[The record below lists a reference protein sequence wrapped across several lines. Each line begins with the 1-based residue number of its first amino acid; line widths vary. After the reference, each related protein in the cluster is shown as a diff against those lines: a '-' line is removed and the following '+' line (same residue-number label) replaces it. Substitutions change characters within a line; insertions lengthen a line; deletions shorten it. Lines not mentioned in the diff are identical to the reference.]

1 MSQITTKQLVSALA
15 EVKRL
20 PHMPE
25 ALLKLNKLLSDRA
38 DVHVDTVAQVIMQD
52 VRLTTGLLKAVNSSK
67 YQMGKEITTLPEAIA
82 RLGVNDLRVLAL
94 AINYNDAFQPD
105 PALDRDAFMQH
116 GLIAAHIGSGLAKQ
130 VSVKMNPYYGFMIGL
145 MHEIGQYLLLQ
156 SDLVDYKSVIE
167 ASHHKVSAL
176 VTLENKMLGFS
187 HANIGA
193 RLLKTWGF
201 PKEVYMGVL
210 GHHSPH
216 LLETEFQRPAYVG
229 YLAEVGALYVQGN
242 NGLVRSDSEKLSA
255 TTLRVLQRFNLTQD
269 EFLALIEKAQEQA
282 RA

>member
-1 MSQITTKQLVSALA
+1 MSQVTTKQLVDALA

-25 ALLKLNKLLSDRA
+25 ALLKLNKLLSDPA
-38 DVHVDTVAQVIMQD
+38 GVHVDRVAEVIMQD
-52 VRLTTGLLKAVNSSK
+52 LRLTTGLLKAVNSSK

-94 AINYNDAFQPD
+94 AINYSEAFKPD
-105 PALDRDAFMQH
+105 LMLDRDVFLQH
-116 GLIAAHIGSGLAKQ
+116 GLLAAHIGSGLAKQ
-130 VSVKMNPYYGFMIGL
+130 VSLKVNPYYGFMIGL
-145 MHEIGQYLLLQ
+145 MHEIGQYMLLQ
-156 SDLVDYKSVIE
+156 SELIDYKSVVE

-201 PKEVYMGVL
+201 PKDVYMGVL

-216 LLETEFQRPAYVG
+216 LLDAEFQRPAYVG
-229 YLAEVGALYVQGN
+229 FLAEVGALSVQGQ
-242 NGLVRSDSEKLSA
+242 NGLVRSDSEKFSA

-269 EFLALIEKAQEQA
+269 VFLAIIEKAQEQA
-282 RA
+282 KS